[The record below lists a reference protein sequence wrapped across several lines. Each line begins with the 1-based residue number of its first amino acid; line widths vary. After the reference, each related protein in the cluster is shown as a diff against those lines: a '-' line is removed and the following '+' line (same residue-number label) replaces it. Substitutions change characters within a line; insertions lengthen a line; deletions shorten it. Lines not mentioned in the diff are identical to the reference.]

1 MTDTTEMIKFML
13 ASYNAGPGSVRDA
26 QRLARSLGLDPNIW
40 DGNVAEAILKL
51 SNPRYFYRPYI
62 RHGFVRGYEP
72 FNYVREIMER
82 WRMYE
87 GVLEAAAIRRNPVEE
102 TEKETEQE

>member
-1 MTDTTEMIKFML
+1 
-13 ASYNAGPGSVRDA
+13 
-26 QRLARSLGLDPNIW
+26 
-40 DGNVAEAILKL
+40 VAEAILKL

-72 FNYVREIMER
+72 FNYVRDIMAR

-87 GVLEAAAIRRNPVEE
+87 EVLEAVATRRAAAEGAVATTNEPKNAENYGENEE
-102 TEKETEQE
+102 EDYDEE